1 MTITATKSES
11 EERVLVLA
19 PVGRDA
25 ALTRTILAEEGI
37 SSCTCGNMNDLCREC
52 VSGAGAVLLTEEALT
67 EPELDLLVSKLDNQ
81 PLWSDLPLILFADS
95 KESARFFL
103 ETAGPRLNLTIL
115 ERPINIAIVI
125 SVVRSAL
132 RARSRQYQMR
142 DVLLNLERANQ
153 AKDEFLA
160 TVSHEL
166 RTPLNAM
173 MGWATILR
181 RGGLDEPTT
190 AHALEVVE
198 RNARSQAQLIEDL
211 LDVSR
216 IISGKLR
223 LDAVP
228 VRLAQ
233 VVNAAVD
240 VVHPAADAK
249 GVRLEVVL
257 DSLPGLVLGDPGR
270 LQQVFW
276 NLLANAVKFT
286 PDGGRVW
293 IRLRQLNS
301 HVEIAVSDSGQGIS
315 REFLPFVFDRFRQ
328 ADGSLARR
336 HGGMGLGLAIVRH
349 LVELHG
355 GTVSAFSAGRDS
367 GSTFTVNFPLMT
379 ARSVA
384 SLATATGRKQ
394 AKALPDIPIDYAPT
408 LEGLNLLVVED
419 EPDAR
424 ELLTTIF
431 QSCKAEVRGA
441 GSPDEAIKLLAEW
454 TPDVLISDIQMP
466 GEDGYSLIRKVREGE
481 SNSGTRLP
489 AVALTAHARV
499 DDRVRALS
507 AGFDAHVA
515 KPVEPDEL
523 IMVVASLANRN
534 TFKQGY

>member
-1 MTITATKSES
+1 MTTAPKSDP

-25 ALTRTILAEEGI
+25 ALTRSILAEEGI
-37 SSCTCGNMNDLCREC
+37 SSCSCGDMNELCREC
-52 VSGAGAVLLTEEALT
+52 VTGAGAVLLTEEALT
-67 EPELDLLVSKLDNQ
+67 EPELELLVSRLDRQ

-103 ETAGPRLNLTIL
+103 ETAGTRLNLTIL

-142 DVLLNLERANQ
+142 DVLLNLEQANE

-181 RGGLDEPTT
+181 GGGLDETTT

-216 IISGKLR
+216 IITGKLR
-223 LDAVP
+223 LDALP
-228 VRLAQ
+228 VGLAQ
-233 VVNAAVD
+233 VVKASVD
-240 VVHPAADAK
+240 VVHPAAKAK
-249 GVRLEVVL
+249 DVRLEVSL
-257 DSLPGLVLGDPGR
+257 DPLAGLILGDPAR
-270 LQQVFW
+270 LQQVVW
-276 NLLANAVKFT
+276 NLLSNAVKFT
-286 PDGGRVW
+286 PDGGRVQ
-293 IRLRQLNS
+293 IRLQRVDS
-301 HVEIAVSDSGQGIS
+301 HVEIVVSDSGQGMS
-315 REFLPFVFDRFRQ
+315 PEFLPFVFDRFRQ
-328 ADGSLARR
+328 ADGSLTRR

-355 GTVSAFSAGRDS
+355 GTVSAFSAGINK
-367 GSTFTVNFPLMT
+367 GSTFTVKLPLMNGRNTGTLVT
-379 ARSVA
+379 ASDK
-384 SLATATGRKQ
+384 KQ
-394 AKALPDIPIDYAPT
+394 TKSRADILIDFAPT

-419 EPDAR
+419 EVDTR

-431 QSCKAEVRGA
+431 QGCKAEVRSVS
-441 GSPDEAIKLLAEW
+441 SPHEAIKLLGEW
-454 TPDVLISDIQMP
+454 SPDVLISDIQMP
-466 GEDGYSLIRKVREGE
+466 GEDGYSLIRKVRERE
-481 SNSGTRLP
+481 VSTGTRLP
-489 AVALTAHARV
+489 AIALTAHARV
-499 DDRVRALS
+499 NDRVRALS
-507 AGFDAHVA
+507 AGFDAHIA
-515 KPVEPDEL
+515 KPVEPPEL
-523 IMVVASLANRN
+523 IMVVASLAHRN
-534 TFKQGY
+534 ET

>member
-1 MTITATKSES
+1 MTAPKSEPDD
-11 EERVLVLA
+11 RVLVFA

-25 ALTRTILAEEGI
+25 ELTRSILAGEGI
-37 SSCTCGNMNDLCREC
+37 SSCACSDMNELCREC
-52 VSGAGAVLLTEEALT
+52 VSGAGAVLLTEEALS
-67 EPELDLLVSKLDNQ
+67 EPELELLVSKLDQQ

-115 ERPINIAIVI
+115 ERPINIAIVV

-132 RARSRQYQMR
+132 RARRRQYQMR
-142 DVLLNLERANQ
+142 DVLTNLEQANQ
-153 AKDEFLA
+153 TKDEFLA

-181 RGGLDEPTT
+181 RGGLDATTT
-190 AHALEVVE
+190 AHALEVLE

-216 IISGKLR
+216 IITGKLR
-223 LDAVP
+223 LDALP
-228 VRLAQ
+228 LSLAQ
-233 VVNAAVD
+233 VIKAAVD
-240 VVHPAADAK
+240 VVHPAADAR
-249 GVRLEVVL
+249 GVRLEVML
-257 DSLPGLVLGDPGR
+257 DPLAGPVLGDSGR
-270 LQQVFW
+270 LQQVVW
-276 NLLANAVKFT
+276 NLLNNAVKFT
-286 PDGGRVW
+286 LDGGRVQ
-293 IRLRQLNS
+293 IRLQRTNS
-301 HVEIAVSDSGQGIS
+301 HVEIVVSDNGQGIS
-315 REFLPFVFDRFRQ
+315 QEFLPFVFDRFRQ
-328 ADGSLARR
+328 ADGSLARK

-355 GTVSAFSAGRDS
+355 GTVSAFSAGRNK
-367 GSTFTVNFPLMT
+367 GSIFTVKLPLMT
-379 ARSVA
+379 ARNIGTVDTA
-384 SLATATGRKQ
+384 SARKQ
-394 AKALPDIPIDYAPT
+394 TKARAGIPIDCAPA

-419 EPDAR
+419 ETDTR

-431 QSCKAEVRGA
+431 QGCKAEVR
-441 GSPDEAIKLLAEW
+441 EAASSREAMNLLGEW

-466 GEDGYSLIRKVREGE
+466 GEDGYSLIRKVRERE
-481 SNSGTRLP
+481 LSNGTRLP

-507 AGFDAHVA
+507 AGFDAHIS

-523 IMVVASLANRN
+523 IMVVASLANARKRN
-534 TFKQGY
+534 FGD

>member
-1 MTITATKSES
+1 MTMTAPKSDP

-25 ALTRTILAEEGI
+25 ALTCNILAKEGI
-37 SSCTCGNMNDLCREC
+37 SSCSCSDMNELCREC
-52 VSGAGAVLLTEEALT
+52 LSGAGAALLTEEALI
-67 EPELDLLVSKLDNQ
+67 EPELELLLSKLDKQ

-95 KESARFFL
+95 KERARFFL

-115 ERPINIAIVI
+115 ERPINIAIMI

-132 RARSRQYQMR
+132 RARRRQYQMR
-142 DVLLNLERANQ
+142 DVLMNLEQANQ

-181 RGGLDEPTT
+181 SGGLDEPTT

-198 RNARSQAQLIEDL
+198 RNARSQSQLIEDL

-223 LDAVP
+223 LDALP
-228 VRLAQ
+228 VSLAQ
-233 VVNAAVD
+233 VVRAAVD
-240 VVHPAADAK
+240 VVRPAADAK
-249 GVRLEVVL
+249 DVRLEVVL
-257 DSLPGLVLGDPGR
+257 DALAGPVLGDPDR
-270 LQQVFW
+270 LQQVVW
-276 NLLANAVKFT
+276 NLLSNAVKFT
-286 PDGGRVW
+286 PAGGRAQ
-293 IRLRQLNS
+293 IRLRPVNS
-301 HVEIAVSDSGQGIS
+301 HVEIVVSDNGQGIS
-315 REFLPFVFDRFRQ
+315 SEFLPFVFDRFRQ

-355 GTVSAFSAGRDS
+355 GTVSAFSAGRDK
-367 GSTFTVNFPLMT
+367 GSTFTVKLPLMT
-379 ARSVA
+379 ARHAGTLVTA
-384 SLATATGRKQ
+384 SGRRQ
-394 AKALPDIPIDYAPT
+394 AKSRGDTLIDSAPT

-431 QSCKAEVRGA
+431 QGCKAEVRDVA
-441 GSPDEAIKLLAEW
+441 STHEAMKLLGEW

-466 GEDGYSLIRKVREGE
+466 GEDGYSLIRKVRERE
-481 SNSGTRLP
+481 VSSGTRLP
-489 AVALTAHARV
+489 AVVLTAHARV

-507 AGFDAHVA
+507 AGFDAHIS
-515 KPVEPDEL
+515 KPVEPAEL
-523 IMVVASLANRN
+523 IMVVASLANR
-534 TFKQGY
+534 KGS

>member
-1 MTITATKSES
+1 MTKTAPKSEP

-25 ALTRTILAEEGI
+25 ALTRNILAEEGI
-37 SSCTCGNMNDLCREC
+37 SSCSCSDMNELCREC
-52 VSGAGAVLLTEEALT
+52 VSSAGAVLLTEEALS
-67 EPELDLLVSKLDNQ
+67 EPELELLVSKLDKQ

-132 RARSRQYQMR
+132 RARRRQYQMR
-142 DVLLNLERANQ
+142 DVLMNLEQANR

-181 RGGLDEPTT
+181 SGGLDEPTT

-223 LDAVP
+223 LDALP
-228 VRLAQ
+228 VSLAQ
-233 VVNAAVD
+233 VVQAAVD
-240 VVHPAADAK
+240 VVKPAADAK
-249 GVRLEVVL
+249 DVRLEV
-257 DSLPGLVLGDPGR
+257 DTDPFAGLVLGDPGR
-270 LQQVFW
+270 LQQIVW
-276 NLLANAVKFT
+276 NLLSNAVKFT
-286 PDGGRVW
+286 PDGGRAQ
-293 IRLRQLNS
+293 IRLRRVNS
-301 HVEIAVSDSGQGIS
+301 HVEILVSDSGQGIS
-315 REFLPFVFDRFRQ
+315 AEFLPFVFDRFRQ

-355 GTVSAFSAGRDS
+355 GTVSAFSAGRDK
-367 GSTFTVNFPLMT
+367 GSTFTVKLPLMST
-379 ARSVA
+379 RN
-384 SLATATGRKQ
+384 TGTPVTTSERML
-394 AKALPDIPIDYAPT
+394 AKAQPDIPIESAPM

-419 EPDAR
+419 EPDTR

-431 QSCKAEVRGA
+431 HACHAEVRDVA
-441 GSPDEAIKLLAEW
+441 SPNEALKLLEEW

-466 GEDGYSLIRKVREGE
+466 GEDGYSLIRKVREKEG
-481 SNSGTRLP
+481 SSGMRLP

-499 DDRVRALS
+499 DDRVRAL
-507 AGFDAHVA
+507 AEGFDAHVS
-515 KPVEPDEL
+515 KPVEPAEL
-523 IMVVASLANRN
+523 IMVVASLVNRY
-534 TFKQGY
+534 GGD

>member
-1 MTITATKSES
+1 M
-11 EERVLVLA
+11 LA

-25 ALTRTILAEEGI
+25 ALTRSILAEDFI
-37 SSCTCGNMNDLCREC
+37 SSCSCRDMNELCLEC
-52 VSGAGAVLLTEEALT
+52 ISGAGAVLLTEEALS
-67 EPELDLLVSKLDNQ
+67 EPELELLVSTLDKQ

-132 RARSRQYQMR
+132 RARRRQYQMR
-142 DVLLNLERANQ
+142 DVLQNLEQANQ

-173 MGWATILR
+173 MGWTTILR
-181 RGGLDEPTT
+181 GGGLDESTID
-190 AHALEVVE
+190 HALKVVE

-223 LDAVP
+223 LDALP
-228 VRLAQ
+228 VSLGQ
-233 VVNAAVD
+233 VVQAAVD
-240 VVHPAADAK
+240 VVQPAADAK
-249 GVRLEVVL
+249 DVQLEVVL
-257 DSLPGLVLGDPGR
+257 DPLAGLVLGDPGR
-270 LQQVFW
+270 LQQVVW
-276 NLLANAVKFT
+276 NLLSNAVKFT
-286 PDGGRVW
+286 PGGGYVQ
-293 IRLRQLNS
+293 IRLQPSDS
-301 HVEIAVSDSGQGIS
+301 HVEIVIRDNGQGIS
-315 REFLPFVFDRFRQ
+315 KDFIPFVFDRFRQ
-328 ADGSLARR
+328 ADGSLARK

-355 GTVSAFSAGRDS
+355 GTVSASSVGRNK
-367 GSTFTVNFPLMT
+367 GSTFTVKLPLMG
-379 ARSVA
+379 ARSTGTLA
-384 SLATATGRKQ
+384 SERMQ
-394 AKALPDIPIDYAPT
+394 AKVPPSIPAEYAPT

-431 QSCKAEVRGA
+431 QGCNATVRDVA
-441 GSPDEAIKLLAEW
+441 SPDEAMKLLDQW
-454 TPDVLISDIQMP
+454 SPDVLISDIQMP
-466 GEDGYSLIRKVREGE
+466 GEDGYSLIRKVRERE
-481 SNSGTRLP
+481 VDNGTRLP

-507 AGFDAHVA
+507 AGFDAHVS
-515 KPVEPDEL
+515 KPVEFDEL
-523 IMVVASLANRN
+523 IMVVASLANRA
-534 TFKQGY
+534 KG